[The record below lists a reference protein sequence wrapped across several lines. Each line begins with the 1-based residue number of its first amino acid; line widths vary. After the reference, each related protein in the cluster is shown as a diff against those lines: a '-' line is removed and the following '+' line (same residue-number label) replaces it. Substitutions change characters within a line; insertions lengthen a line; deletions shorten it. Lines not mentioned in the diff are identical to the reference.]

1 VKIPSITEQVRKGGL
16 PPLNIDLNDRGTAGG
31 KQPFL
36 TCSNLEVIDDSSKG
50 PFFMQT
56 KPNDAL
62 AILKLYEIR
71 SEALMRQARAWFFS
85 EFHPNS
91 GLEILALLQSGEKP
105 SAFYRMV
112 SSHWEVAAA
121 LVNNGG
127 IDEKMFLEANSEHLV
142 VFAKLQPFL
151 AEIRETIGEPDYL
164 AQLERLVMKAEN
176 VEKKLENRRR
186 LIERWAQAK
195 SA

>member
-1 VKIPSITEQVRKGGL
+1 ME
-16 PPLNIDLNDRGTAGG
+16 
-31 KQPFL
+31 
-36 TCSNLEVIDDSSKG
+36 
-50 PFFMQT
+50 T

-71 SEALMRQARAWFFS
+71 SEALMRQARAWFLS
-85 EFHPNS
+85 EFHPKS
-91 GLEILALLQSGEKP
+91 GLEILALLQSGEKQ

-127 IDEKMFLEANSEHLV
+127 IDEKMFLEANTEHLV
-142 VFAKLQPFL
+142 VFAKLQPFI

-164 AQLERLVMKAEN
+164 AQLERLAMRAEN

>member
-1 VKIPSITEQVRKGGL
+1 M
-16 PPLNIDLNDRGTAGG
+16 D
-31 KQPFL
+31 
-36 TCSNLEVIDDSSKG
+36 
-50 PFFMQT
+50 T

-62 AILKLYEIR
+62 AILKLYELR
-71 SEALMRQARAWFFS
+71 SEALMRQARSWFFTQ
-85 EFHPNS
+85 FNPQS
-91 GLEILALLQSGEKP
+91 GLEILALMQSGEKE

-142 VFAKLQPFL
+142 VFVKLQPFV

-164 AQLERLVMKAEN
+164 AQLEKLVMKAEN
-176 VEKKLENRRR
+176 VEHKLENRRR
-186 LIERWAQAK
+186 LIGRWVQAK
-195 SA
+195 AAAN